1 MTVIA
6 RTIPDLI
13 KALQRQG
20 FLLVADLP
28 PVRPVHRRGMIVV
41 RLP

>member
-6 RTIPDLI
+6 RTIPDLV
-13 KALQRQG
+13 KTLQSQG

-28 PVRPVHRRGMIVV
+28 VRPVRRRGRFVV